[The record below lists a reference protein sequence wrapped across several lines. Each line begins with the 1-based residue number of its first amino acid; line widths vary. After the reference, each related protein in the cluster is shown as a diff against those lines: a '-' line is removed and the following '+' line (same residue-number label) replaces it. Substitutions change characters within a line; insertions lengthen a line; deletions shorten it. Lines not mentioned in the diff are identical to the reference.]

1 MGVEHAVKWYQDKVR
16 KVLTEHAALEAK
28 EGKNIDYSI
37 PKAQSDYEEKDELCK
52 MLGSEFE
59 W

>member
-1 MGVEHAVKWYQDKVR
+1 MKWYQDKVR

-28 EGKNIDYSI
+28 EGKNIDHSI
-37 PKAQSDYEEKDELCK
+37 PRAQSEYEEEDELCK
-52 MLGSEFE
+52 MLGPEFE